1 MMKKRFVELD
11 IDGQKFVICPNDIM
25 RIKFHRSFLNIGCRE
40 CDMHLH
46 ICIYMTSGTILEFK
60 IFINEERNIL
70 VENIDALALDYISE
84 LLDEALFIVID
95 SKWGRHFINM
105 DKVECCLQSKDEYTF
120 IFDNKIRICINI
132 STKVLNYFT

>member
-132 STKVLNYFT
+132 SNKVLNYFT